1 MYNCTHICIDVKYI
15 LHVFVKKVIK
25 MFNIKNEIKAQI
37 TRSGYTMTQLVEL
50 LNEKY
55 DKKATVQSLSN
66 KLARGTISFKEV
78 LEIADVLGYK
88 IEWVKKG

>member
-1 MYNCTHICIDVKYI
+1 MFNCTHICIDVKYI
-15 LHVFVKKVIK
+15 LYVFVKKVIK

-55 DKKATVQSLSN
+55 NKKATVQSLSN

-88 IEWVKKG
+88 IEWIKK

>member
-1 MYNCTHICIDVKYI
+1 MFNCTHICIDVKYI
-15 LHVFVKKVIK
+15 LYVFVKKVIK

-55 DKKATVQSLSN
+55 NKKASVQSLSN

-88 IEWVKKG
+88 IEWIKK